1 MAEQNNPVNPE
12 QLAQAQQAISDV
24 NTSVAT
30 LRTEADR
37 ARGIFGFGRR
47 ILVPPDEIHVVVGNG
62 FHTATMASERNV
74 FGQTAERPSR
84 YWLNSLTQVI
94 KLKTISFTVPIH
106 GNHNE
111 GVAALDS
118 SKVSFRLWAHAVA
131 KLNPDKAEIAA
142 QRVGLDTTGLIYTI
156 TKVGTAELVAAAATM
171 GLEDIIAQRQKLAEI
186 AFPKVNQILSELGYD
201 LALLTVTRLDGTAY
215 NKLIAQSE
223 ARVSKETGITTNRE
237 QLAELEDKQAR
248 ERHEAEIRAQ
258 TEKKLASER
267 LEAEQQVETATIS
280 QQEALDIRRHAM
292 RLKQVER
299 EQSAAAAA
307 HEVDLAKVRLAQQIG
322 EAEAQKEAELAR
334 LGAERT
340 AALRALEQKQ
350 SAAIKLAE
358 TEAETAR
365 LAVEQAK
372 AIERAAAKTEAEAR
386 RLQEEELAQARRVKD
401 IALLETSQLAE
412 SMELEA
418 EAQARALRI
427 KIDTETQVELVKAEA
442 EATATE
448 KRAEAAKIRAEATK
462 AEKAAPGL
470 AEADVDAA
478 RVVVAE
484 KQVAV
489 TRAEGLAHA
498 EVAQAQAE
506 AEANRLQRLK
516 EIEINAQE
524 KLAQLYEDAPVL
536 IEIEKLK
543 MQLAHE
549 EALANI
555 QAETTRKAFEA
566 LAPGMK
572 IQIVGNGSQTGQIM
586 TQILSLSQGL
596 QLVAE
601 EIPAVGKLLGQG
613 NGDSK
618 GIIWPELRPFRPY
631 LETLMAEMNPRVF
644 SSLKVADALER
655 LEAVVSGQET
665 LTASLQQLREDAG
678 FRMVADMPVGLL
690 LKAVGIDTDT
700 PELVEQPL
708 LVEET
713 TS

>member
-1 MAEQNNPVNPE
+1 MAEQNGTPINQQ

-62 FHTATMASERNV
+62 FHTATMASERKV

-106 GNHNE
+106 GTSNE
-111 GVAALDS
+111 GVPALDH

-131 KLNPDKAEIAA
+131 KLNPDKAETAA

-171 GLEDIIAQRQKLAEI
+171 ELEKIIASRQKLAEI

-215 NKLIAQSE
+215 NKLIEQAE
-223 ARVSKETGITTNRE
+223 ARVSKETGINTNRE

-248 ERHEAEIRAQ
+248 ERLEAEIRAQ
-258 TEKKLASER
+258 TDKKLASER

-280 QQEALDIRRHAM
+280 QQEALDVRRHEM
-292 RLKQVER
+292 QLKQIDR
-299 EQSAAAAA
+299 EKSAAAAA
-307 HEVDLAKVRLAQQIG
+307 HETNLAKVQLAQQIG
-322 EAEAQKEAELAR
+322 EAEAKKDAELAQ
-334 LGAERT
+334 LNAERS
-340 AALRALEQKQ
+340 AELRALQQKRE
-350 SAAIKLAE
+350 ATIKLAE
-358 TEAETAR
+358 AEAETAR
-365 LAVEQAK
+365 LALEQAK
-372 AIERAAAKTEAEAR
+372 SIERAAAKTEAEAH
-386 RLQEEELAQARRVKD
+386 RLREEELAQAQRAKE
-401 IALLETSQLAE
+401 IALLEASQLAE
-412 SMELEA
+412 AMQLEA
-418 EAQARALRI
+418 EAQANALQI
-427 KIDTETQVELVKAEA
+427 KTDTETKMELVQAEA

-448 KRAEAAKIRAEATK
+448 KRAAAAKIRAEATK
-462 AEKAAPGL
+462 AEQAALGL

-478 RVVVAE
+478 RVKVAE
-484 KQVAV
+484 QQVAV
-489 TRAEGLAHA
+489 TRAEGLAQA

-506 AEANRLQRLK
+506 AEASRLQRLK

-543 MQLAHE
+543 MHLAHE
-549 EALANI
+549 ESIAQI

-572 IQIVGNGSQTGQIM
+572 IQIVGNGGQTSEIM
-586 TQILSLSQGL
+586 SQILSLSQGL
-596 QLVAE
+596 QLVGN
-601 EIPAVGKLLGQG
+601 EIPAVGKLLGQE
-613 NGDSK
+613 NG
-618 GIIWPELRPFRPY
+618 GLARVELPQLRPFRPH
-631 LETLMAEMNPRVF
+631 LQTMMREMNPRVF

-655 LEAVVSGQET
+655 LEAVVSGQEELAT
-665 LTASLQQLREDAG
+665 TLQQLREDAG
-678 FRMVADMPVGLL
+678 FRMVADMPVGWLL
-690 LKAVGIDTDT
+690 RSIGLDNDSAD
-700 PELVEQPL
+700 LEQPPL
-708 LVEET
+708 LTE
-713 TS
+713 